1 VKELAK
7 NIAEKLSEVSN
18 VFGQFQK
25 SSGLNC
31 PEACAK
37 CCFKADIS
45 CSPYELLPMAFHLM
59 ASGKAESLLEK
70 ARSHNENRC
79 FFLNVIGESKGSGQ
93 CSEYHHRPF
102 ICRAFGLAA
111 RRGKNEIAERSI
123 CNTLSK
129 LESENSSIQIVTSE
143 IPLIDI
149 WKKKLES
156 IDPRLL
162 EREIPIHE
170 GLVIILERL
179 LLWQNLTDRSS
190 EGCL

>member
-1 VKELAK
+1 VRELTK
-7 NIAEKLSEVSN
+7 NIAEKLNEVSN

-25 SSGLNC
+25 NSGLNC
-31 PEACAK
+31 PETCAK

-45 CSPYELLPMAFHLM
+45 CSPYELLPMAFHLLDT
-59 ASGKAESLLEK
+59 GKAEVLLEK

-79 FFLNVIGESKGSGQ
+79 FFLNVIDESKGNGQ
-93 CSEYHHRPF
+93 CSEYQHRPF

-111 RRGKNEIAERSI
+111 RRGKHEITERSI
-123 CNTLSK
+123 CNTLST
-129 LESENSSIQIVTSE
+129 LESKNTNIQIMTSD
-143 IPLIDI
+143 IPLIGV

-179 LLWQNLTDRSS
+179 LLWQNLTDQSS
-190 EGCL
+190 VGHL